1 VQAPGEEVS
10 SNLIELAKKIQ
21 KSVPGF
27 EYFSGFNDKYHNKE
41 SESSLHTKG
50 MAADFVLGRKPSK
63 EEGQEIVSLL
73 KSLGASKAR
82 DEYNNPSAK
91 ATAGHFHVEIAKM
104 AEGGIIKARPGGT
117 VVQAAEAGRDEAYI
131 PLTRG
136 HVPVKIDTRA
146 LIDSMPKMEI
156 DEKVTEKLGK
166 SFKDS
171 FGEDFQ
177 NNISRLTKILDGMQA
192 QENLDIQRRMLDVL
206 GDIKNSQNN
215 TADNTSRMVAMAS
228 N

>member
-1 VQAPGEEVS
+1 
-10 SNLIELAKKIQ
+10 
-21 KSVPGF
+21 
-27 EYFSGFNDKYHNKE
+27 
-41 SESSLHTKG
+41 
-50 MAADFVLGRKPSK
+50 
-63 EEGQEIVSLL
+63 
-73 KSLGASKAR
+73 
-82 DEYNNPSAK
+82 
-91 ATAGHFHVEIAKM
+91 
-104 AEGGIIKARPGGT
+104 

-146 LIDSMPKMEI
+146 LIDSMPKMEM

-206 GDIKNSQNN
+206 SDIKNSQNN